1 MAKKVRARITEQ
13 FYMNK
18 VVEIPDGVDDIHG
31 YLEGQCNSGA
41 IDAVKECDDF
51 SRHIDYDMEDE

>member
-18 VVEIPDGVDDIHG
+18 VIEIPDGVDDIHG
-31 YLEGQCNSGA
+31 YLEQQCNIRA
-41 IDAVKECDDF
+41 VDAVENCDDF
-51 SRHIDYDMEDE
+51 SRHIDYDMEE

>member
-18 VVEIPDGVDDIHG
+18 VVEIPDGVDDIYG
-31 YLEGQCNSGA
+31 YLEGLCNSGE
-41 IDAVKECDDF
+41 IDAVNECDDF
-51 SRHIDYDMEDE
+51 SRHIDYDDEED